1 MLKGKEKQL
10 IPANGRKDYL
20 NAVREFTRM
29 TIQNPSF
36 FNKTAEEQQEIAKS
50 YLPGTKNNQ
59 VEDKKTEQM

>member
-20 NAVREFTRM
+20 SAVKEFTKM

-36 FNKTAEEQQEIAKS
+36 FNKTAEEQKEIAKS
-50 YLPGTKNNQ
+50 YLPGTKSNQ
-59 VEDKKTEQM
+59 EEEKKIEKI